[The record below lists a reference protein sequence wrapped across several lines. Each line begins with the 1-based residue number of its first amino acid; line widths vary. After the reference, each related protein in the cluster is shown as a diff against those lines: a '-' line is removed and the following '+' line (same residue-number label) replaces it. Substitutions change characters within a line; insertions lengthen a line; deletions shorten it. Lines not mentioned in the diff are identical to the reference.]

1 MLRRGRGLLLRFVRR
16 RAFAVVTGVLLILPA
31 AWMDF
36 GNAGDAW
43 WISGAALVLGATG
56 IALLWTGIA
65 GVRPDYVDS
74 DDR

>member
-16 RAFAVVTGVLLILPA
+16 RLLAAATGLALILPA
-31 AWMDF
+31 VWMEF

-56 IALLWTGIA
+56 AALLWTGIA
-65 GVRPDYVDS
+65 GISPDYLDA
-74 DDR
+74 DDG